1 MSGKDCAYLSKI
13 NYIHFL
19 SLTENKKMADVT
31 AYMGVDPAIADV
43 RREGSVERGEI
54 RYDVA
59 TRAGDIRRETA
70 EGISEVRYDVA
81 TRTADNRYANAV
93 GQSDIRREQAIGF
106 GDVKYSIA
114 EHSEATNRDV
124 LTSGFNTN
132 VKVDEAADKIQ
143 QRAADFYI
151 AGQARDF
158 DQSRDL
164 AALRAVQDL
173 SAQKLS
179 SEILLATEKTAT
191 AAALESAK
199 VAAAVALGQSQLSK
213 EIAENKYAISNQVA
227 ENKYELSK
235 QIAYENE
242 KTRDLINSL
251 KNDELNRLLI
261 ERNTDLTACRGDY
274 WSARDGLFNSQFAAL
289 SSQVN
294 SQLNALNS
302 QIAETRQG
310 MVNFGT
316 MAGVGQSSTSNAVR

>member
-1 MSGKDCAYLSKI
+1 
-13 NYIHFL
+13 
-19 SLTENKKMADVT
+19 MADQV
-31 AYMGVDPAIADV
+31 YMGPDPWAALAGQHSDI

-59 TRAGDIRRETA
+59 TRA
-70 EGISEVRYDVA
+70 
-81 TRTADNRYANAV
+81 ADNRYANAV
-93 GQSDIRREQAIGF
+93 GQGDIRREQAVGF
-106 GDVKYSIA
+106 GETKFAIA
-114 EHSEATNRDV
+114 EHSEDTNRDIMA
-124 LTSGFNTN
+124 TAHNTV
-132 VKVDEAADKIQ
+132 VKIDEAADKIQ
-143 QRAADFYI
+143 QRATDFYL

-158 DQSRDL
+158 DTSRDV
-164 AALRAVQDL
+164 AALKATTDL
-173 SAQKLS
+173 TAQKLS
-179 SEILLATEKTAT
+179 TEILLTAERGATAT
-191 AAALESAK
+191 ALESAK

-213 EIAENKYAISNQVA
+213 EIAESKF
-227 ENKYELSK
+227 ELSK
-235 QIAYENE
+235 QVGYENE

-261 ERNTDLTACRGDY
+261 ERNTDLQHCRHDY
-274 WSARDGLFNSQFAAL
+274 WGARDGLVNTQFAAL